1 MPFPNPMNMHPFGS
15 FRRLVFVAAV
25 LGLLAPS
32 VRAATLADYQFLTNL
47 SPNSEDALVTASALG
62 GTGTGRSSSFYA
74 FQYPQSTNSGYMEF
88 TLTADAGYTLDLSQ
102 LSFAYYFAQTTGT
115 VVNVT
120 GTYSVQ
126 YSLDGFAT
134 AGIALTSPQAAY
146 TSTSGAIDSSI
157 VIGDFSA
164 ASYSLVSIPD
174 TASISFRIILTNNAA
189 LNTSGYRYAID
200 NLNVSGDMLSTIP
213 EPSIMAGISGATVM
227 GFAVWRRR
235 PARG

>member
-1 MPFPNPMNMHPFGS
+1 MISHSG
-15 FRRLVFVAAV
+15 
-25 LGLLAPS
+25 
-32 VRAATLADYQFLTNL
+32 RAATLADYQFASNL
-47 SPNSEDALVTASALG
+47 NPTSDGASVTASALG
-62 GTGTGRSSSFYA
+62 GTGTGRSSSMYA
-74 FQYPQSTNSGYMEF
+74 FQYPQTGNSGYMEF
-88 TLTADAGYTLDLSQ
+88 TLTADTGYLLDLTQ
-102 LSFAYYFAQTTGT
+102 LNFAYYFAQTNGT

-120 GTYSVQ
+120 GTFSIQ

-134 AGIALTSPQAAY
+134 AGIALTSPQASY
-146 TSTSGAIDSSI
+146 TSTSGAIDSGI
-157 VIGDFSA
+157 VIGDFSP
-164 ASYSLVSIPD
+164 ASYSLASIPD
-174 TASISFRIILTNNAA
+174 TASVSFRIMLANDGS